1 MVCARMV
8 KHLRLP
14 LLLLLLALAAEC
26 NSMSKPGKPG
36 KLGCRSP
43 DKETFF
49 CWWTPGSDGGL
60 PTVHR
65 LYYKTEGRE
74 TVRQCPDYHTAHS
87 CFFSKTYTSIWVE
100 YTVIVEASNALGN
113 TSSDPLT
120 FDLMDIV
127 KPYAPE
133 NVTLVVSIGDNPHL
147 TIQWHTPSNIDTKSG
162 WVTLKNQLRIKLEK
176 GKIWKNYT
184 SDTQTHFTIY
194 NIELGVVYMVEV
206 RCAIDNSAWSEWTNT
221 TFVKVPN
228 FPRTDNS
235 FWILVFSLSMI
246 PLLAAM
252 IILILKRK
260 TVKKNI
266 LPPVP
271 APKIRGVDVQLL
283 KSGRS
288 EDVINAMLLNQR
300 FPVMMPWKDQNE
312 DYLIV
317 SDKETSYL
325 PLEKNKIFILP
336 VAITLDSEVQS
347 KETSEVD
354 RFLKGSESSSEE
366 SSEKTKSSQ
375 LLTKCPSKN
384 VLNDEKANQLKGV
397 TEKIIQPF
405 GISGY
410 VDIPR
415 HEHTQEA
422 DYSRVNEVNGDNI
435 LIMKKENVPH
445 TLDTQGQEGG
455 VLDDYSRVKE
465 VNSDNTV
472 FLEKHSDSV
481 NASIRAKGYIDWVN
495 QKAKSPH
502 VTGHSEMGVCPQLVG
517 CGYVDTFPPPA
528 VI

>member
-1 MVCARMV
+1 MV

-26 NSMSKPGKPG
+26 NSMSPPEKPD

-60 PTVHR
+60 PTVHH
-65 LYYKTEGRE
+65 LYYKTEGQE
-74 TVRQCPDYHTAHS
+74 NMRQCPDYHKAGSNS
-87 CFFSKTYTSIWVE
+87 CFFSKTSIWVE

-120 FDLMDIV
+120 FDLMNIV
-127 KPYAPE
+127 KPFAPE
-133 NVTLVVSIGDNPHL
+133 NVTVVVNIEDSPHL

-162 WVTLKNQLRIKLEK
+162 WVTLKNQLRVKPDK
-176 GKIWKNYT
+176 SKIWKNYA
-184 SDTQTHFTIY
+184 SETQTHFTIY
-194 NIELGVVYMVEV
+194 SIDLGVVYMVEV
-206 RCAIDNSAWSEWTNT
+206 RCAIDNSWSEWSNT

-228 FPRTDNS
+228 FSRKDNS
-235 FWILVFSLSMI
+235 FWLLVFSLCLI

-260 TVKKNI
+260 TVKKYI

-271 APKIRGVDVQLL
+271 SPKIRGVDVQLL
-283 KSGRS
+283 KSGQS

-300 FPVMMPWKDQNE
+300 FPVMIPWKDQKE

-325 PLEKNKIFILP
+325 PLEKKKIFILP
-336 VAITLDSEVQS
+336 LAMALDSEVQS

-354 RFLKGSESSSEE
+354 HFPKDSESSSEE
-366 SSEKTKSSQ
+366 SSDKTESSQ
-375 LLTKCPSKN
+375 LLTKCSSAN
-384 VLNDEKANQLKGV
+384 VLNDEKANRLKGV
-397 TEKIIQPF
+397 TEKIFQPF
-405 GISGY
+405 GIGGY

-415 HEHTQEA
+415 HEHMQEA

-435 LIMKKENVPH
+435 LIMKKENIPH
-445 TLDTQGQEGG
+445 TLDTQGQEGS
-455 VLDDYSRVKE
+455 VPDNYSMVKE
-465 VNSDNTV
+465 VNSDNVV
-472 FLEKHSDSV
+472 FLEKHSESV
-481 NASIRAKGYIDWVN
+481 NASFKAKGYIDWVN
-495 QKAKSPH
+495 QKPKNLH
-502 VTGHSEMGVCPQLVG
+502 MTGHSEMGVCPQLVG
-517 CGYVDTFPPPA
+517 CEYVDTVPPPA

>member
-1 MVCARMV
+1 
-8 KHLRLP
+8 
-14 LLLLLLALAAEC
+14 
-26 NSMSKPGKPG
+26 
-36 KLGCRSP
+36 
-43 DKETFF
+43 
-49 CWWTPGSDGGL
+49 
-60 PTVHR
+60 
-65 LYYKTEGRE
+65 
-74 TVRQCPDYHTAHS
+74 
-87 CFFSKTYTSIWVE
+87 
-100 YTVIVEASNALGN
+100 
-113 TSSDPLT
+113 
-120 FDLMDIV
+120 
-127 KPYAPE
+127 
-133 NVTLVVSIGDNPHL
+133 
-147 TIQWHTPSNIDTKSG
+147 
-162 WVTLKNQLRIKLEK
+162 
-176 GKIWKNYT
+176 
-184 SDTQTHFTIY
+184 
-194 NIELGVVYMVEV
+194 
-206 RCAIDNSAWSEWTNT
+206 
-221 TFVKVPN
+221 
-228 FPRTDNS
+228 
-235 FWILVFSLSMI
+235 
-246 PLLAAM
+246 
-252 IILILKRK
+252 
-260 TVKKNI
+260 
-266 LPPVP
+266 
-271 APKIRGVDVQLL
+271 
-283 KSGRS
+283 
-288 EDVINAMLLNQR
+288 
-300 FPVMMPWKDQNE
+300 MMPWKDQNE